1 MKKLICLLFV
11 LALLLHA
18 FAGCGKKP
26 GGNPD
31 VPGGNPEGPGGDV
44 GSDVQKI
51 PVVGLEAAKLL
62 LAEERLHAEAL
73 GKNENIFDGGAA
85 VMRNLAERA
94 IVNLSVTV
102 PESRRETA
110 FMTLDSGYTFP
121 VVKLT
126 GDDYKD
132 GSLGDEKQDIGK
144 AEVVGDTVEWS
155 EFGEVS
161 NSYEYFLNL
170 TNNIVISANIAAD
183 MIDFTKKNL
192 RIVDQWVKMGQD
204 LHYLR
209 VQENEELLCRYD
221 EFNDILDVCRRYR
234 NEAGKDVY
242 ELYRKNGGREERMTY
257 IPGERYELSMDGIYF
272 TADFSKGYWETYVLG
287 DTPSH
292 YNISYMIMKD
302 DICFEV
308 AYDPVTGEHNF
319 LKIISADKQADI
331 VFISDR
337 EDASDLFLQLC
348 AFDGVVKVTAPK
360 ADAGFGEGYIYV
372 QNPENLKL
380 YTANGSIVTA
390 GRSRDGNVRIGGINV
405 GSYAYG
411 YGAEL
416 HLSVMGKD
424 HGERLGYLKA
434 YLEEIGLV
442 CRRDID
448 TVFNGIQ
455 RAYVEIE
462 GLIQFYK
469 WNGFVVTTE
478 ENIRMALEAEK
489 ARFAEME
496 HYYLALKSDEVI
508 DFDRFT
514 ESEYELLVNFAPAAA
529 SEIQNAVI
537 DGLTLSVESISLT
550 VDDTTLIVKDEPY
563 RVVLALAASNGSLV
577 HVEQEGVS
585 ASHYGGEG
593 SFTASAGDIRL
604 TLPVLGAG
612 EYRVVAYIA
621 TSDGI
626 RSSGY
631 IPVAFTSAQP
641 LTAIRADDM
650 LITAAA
656 SGQGLTVTYTEQ
668 VDVYLEISSA
678 EVLDYTAFAGL
689 LYEEA
694 FRYGMPDM
702 TLIEARDGDVYTA
715 LTGTETAMASGT
727 YRLAYTLENGEN
739 KKSGY
744 VYVQFSQMEEPA
756 A

>member
-1 MKKLICLLFV
+1 MKKLICLTLVFV
-11 LALLLHA
+11 LILTA

-26 GGNPD
+26 GGDLNTDEGMQNPGNQD
-31 VPGGNPEGPGGDV
+31 RPGG
-44 GSDVQKI
+44 QKLPI
-51 PVVGLEAAKLL
+51 VGLEAAKLL

-73 GKNENIFDGGAA
+73 GEKKDIFDNGSA
-85 VMRNLAERA
+85 VMQNLAARA
-94 IVNLSVTV
+94 IANLSVTV
-102 PESRRETA
+102 PQSRLKTEV
-110 FMTLDSGYTFP
+110 MTLESGYTFP
-121 VVKLT
+121 IMRLE
-126 GDDYKD
+126 GEDYKD
-132 GSLGDEKQDIGK
+132 GSLGDEKQNIGK

-170 TNNIVISANIAAD
+170 TNNIVVSANIAAD
-183 MIDFTKKNL
+183 MIAFTKKNI
-192 RIVDQWVKMGQD
+192 RIVDKWVKMGQD
-204 LHYLR
+204 VYYLR

-242 ELYRKNGGREERMTY
+242 ELYRKNGGHEERMTY
-257 IPGERYELSMDGIYF
+257 IPGERYELSMDNVYF

-287 DTPSH
+287 DMPTY

-308 AYDPVTGEHNF
+308 AYDPVSGEHNF
-319 LKIISADKQADI
+319 IKIISADKRTDI
-331 VFISDR
+331 VFISEN
-337 EDASDLFLQLC
+337 EDTSDLMLQLC

-360 ADAGFGEGYIYV
+360 ADAGFGEDYIYV

-380 YTANGSIVTA
+380 HTANGSIVTT
-390 GRSRDGNVRIGGINV
+390 GRSADGNVRIGGVNV

-411 YGAEL
+411 YSAEL
-416 HLSVMGKD
+416 YLSVIGKN
-424 HGERLGYLKA
+424 HEERLGYLKA
-434 YLEEIGLV
+434 YLAEIGLV

-478 ENIRMALEAEK
+478 ENIRAALEAEK
-489 ARFAEME
+489 ARFTEME
-496 HYYLALKSDEVI
+496 NYYITLKSDEVI
-508 DFDRFT
+508 EFDRFT
-514 ESEYELLVNFAPAAA
+514 ESEYELLVNFAPVTA
-529 SEIQNAVI
+529 SDVRNAVV
-537 DGLTLSVESISLT
+537 DGISISVEHISLT
-550 VDDTTLIVKDEPY
+550 IDDTTLIVKDEPY
-563 RVVLALAASNGSLV
+563 RVVLALAAANGSLV
-577 HVEQEGVS
+577 HVGQEGES
-585 ASHYGGEG
+585 ASLYGGEG
-593 SFTASAGDIRL
+593 SFTASASNIRL

-621 TSDGI
+621 TADGI

-631 IPVAFTSAQP
+631 IPVAFTSSQP

-650 LITAAA
+650 MITATA

-678 EVLDYTAFAGL
+678 ETLDYTAFAEL
-689 LYEEA
+689 LREEA
-694 FRYGMPDM
+694 FRYGMPDL
-702 TLIEARDGDVYTA
+702 TLVEVRNGDSYTA
-715 LTGTETAMASGT
+715 LTGTETAMADGT
-727 YRLAYTLENGEN
+727 YRLSYSLENGESKQN
-739 KKSGY
+739 GY
-744 VYVQFSQMEEPA
+744 IYVRFSQTGEA
-756 A
+756 AA